1 MPSNFDW
8 RQEGAVTPVLDM
20 GVCGASYAFSSIGA
34 IESGWQIKNGG
45 ACTSSLSRSS
55 STAKL
60 SRPIITVDVMMVD
73 PSKKPSSM
81 LRIRGWFRQK
91 ITRTM
96 GPTGPVGSD
105 QAMLLSAPK
114 VTLPL
119 SAIQHKI

>member
-1 MPSNFDW
+1 
-8 RQEGAVTPVLDM
+8 M
-20 GVCGASYAFSSIGA
+20 G
-34 IESGWQIKNGG
+34 E
-45 ACTSSLSRSS
+45 ACTSSLSSSS

-60 SRPIITVDVMMVD
+60 SRPIITVDAMVVD

-81 LRIRGWFRQK
+81 HRIRGWFRLK

-96 GPTGPVGSD
+96 GPTDPAGLD

-119 SAIQHKI
+119 SPIQLKISRQP